1 MMKCF
6 LVVTNDKY
14 ELPLAVCDNYR
25 QLANYTGRSIFA
37 LRPYVCRLRNGEF
50 TGRGV
55 RTNYKIVPIE
65 LEE

>member
-1 MMKCF
+1 MNAF

-14 ELPLAVCDNYR
+14 ELPLAVCDNYL

-37 LRPYVCRLRNGEF
+37 LRTYVCRLRNGEY
-50 TGRGV
+50 TGKGV
-55 RTNYKIVPIE
+55 RTSYKIVPIE